1 MGCMMLSM
9 RLEIVCT
16 RARVSAFAAHLMVI
30 LWCELALQANS
41 KTIIY
46 LFICFIAFVCICYS
60 IYDLYVCDFP
70 FKFLDAPNWWKK
82 PSKLLRS
89 KTIDELKQ
97 VNVFSLEWPAHPVI
111 ILNSEC
117 SYSAFN
123 RPPPFSLLFHTFNV
137 VRCTPYMCQ
146 CRVSVICAYFR
157 AGPIHGRCIL
167 CIAHS
172 RCPMGQIDLYTSVIM
187 SLILTANMLNR
198 HSSHT
203 KCNARREDVLCRFNR
218 FYGCSIWND
227 KFQIN
232 WNVWG
237 NEERVKKKHPHS
249 VHTVQCKTWLVLR
262 ASTWKCRWTH
272 EKRAI
277 SSLSILQKKTKLR
290 CFQFIAFSPVFTSSK
305 REFAIYSYLAF
316 FFVTLTNIWPML
328 LNKYIIIYYTRSVL
342 NSR

>member
-123 RPPPFSLLFHTFNV
+123 RPPPLSLCFSTHSMLYVAHRTCASAECPLYVHILGPVRYMVAVFCALLT
-137 VRCTPYMCQ
+137 
-146 CRVSVICAYFR
+146 R
-157 AGPIHGRCIL
+157 AVQWGKSIFIHL
-167 CIAHS
+167 
-172 RCPMGQIDLYTSVIM
+172 
-187 SLILTANMLNR
+187 
-198 HSSHT
+198 
-203 KCNARREDVLCRFNR
+203 
-218 FYGCSIWND
+218 
-227 KFQIN
+227 
-232 WNVWG
+232 
-237 NEERVKKKHPHS
+237 
-249 VHTVQCKTWLVLR
+249 
-262 ASTWKCRWTH
+262 
-272 EKRAI
+272 
-277 SSLSILQKKTKLR
+277 
-290 CFQFIAFSPVFTSSK
+290 
-305 REFAIYSYLAF
+305 
-316 FFVTLTNIWPML
+316 
-328 LNKYIIIYYTRSVL
+328 
-342 NSR
+342 